1 MKRTR
6 RKFSAEFKTKVVLE
20 ALSERLTLTELAQ
33 KHEIH
38 PNQITQWKREFL
50 EKASDVFSK
59 SEKTQKAEQDYQQES
74 EQLYK
79 TIGQLKVEVD
89 FLKKKLQ
96 S

>member
-6 RKFSAEFKTKVVLE
+6 RKFSAEFKTQVVLE
-20 ALSERLTLTELAQ
+20 AISERLTLTELSQ

-38 PNQITQWKREFL
+38 PNQIALWKREFL
-50 EKASDVFSK
+50 AKASEVFAK
-59 SEKTQKAEQDYQQES
+59 GDKVQKAEQDYQQES

-89 FLKKKLQ
+89 FLKKKLL